1 MLKFIVSRVCTSC
14 PNLQRRL
21 GEEVDK
27 SKKKNLAQMATEL
40 LKTAKTVYL
49 ILYKIQHMQVRYFCI
64 IVRLRLIDALD
75 GEI

>member
-1 MLKFIVSRVCTSC
+1 
-14 PNLQRRL
+14 
-21 GEEVDK
+21 
-27 SKKKNLAQMATEL
+27 MATEL